1 MLAEHFWSPE
11 QWLET
16 VGILN
21 HSDVVGFSSLTLFEE
36 HDVDQK
42 SGAEKNGLHL
52 SVLEMLK
59 KVQWGSGLRFTKL
72 YSHSFLS

>member
-11 QWLET
+11 QWLGT

-42 SGAEKNGLHL
+42 SGAEKNGFHL

-59 KVQWGSGLRFTKL
+59 STVGDQNSERLNKGNI
-72 YSHSFLS
+72 